1 MMPRRG
7 GRSTSWDRIS
17 VDQSPPLSER
27 LTSHRPGGD
36 RRGVQPYPE
45 RVTRRL
51 GLLQVCAAGVLW
63 GTGGLVVTVLHER
76 DGLGAMTASAWRMGL
91 AALVLVAFALLTG
104 HRRAVRRAL
113 RDHPA
118 PVMLI
123 GCGTALYQGLYFVSV
138 LMAGVTVATV
148 VSLGLAPVL
157 AAAWEHARARTRP
170 SRHDLAILAAALVG
184 LVLISTASAEGTSG
198 PQDRPALGLL
208 LAMAAGAT
216 YAATTVAGHTLARQ
230 VPPVALTTCATTA
243 GALVLS
249 PFLVVAALTGEPV
262 AGDSAASWA
271 LLAYLGVA
279 TMALAYGLLYAGL
292 RTTTGSAATIATL
305 LEPISAAA
313 LAVALLG
320 ERIGPAGLVG
330 AALILAAVAG
340 LRASAR
346 SLTVSPP
353 RRPSVR
359 TRCDGTTAAP
369 RPSDARPRAAP
380 AARGC
385 GRPPRPRGGST
396 SRTWPARRR

>member
-170 SRHDLAILAAALVG
+170 SRHDLAVLAAALVG

-340 LRASAR
+340 LRA
-346 SLTVSPP
+346 
-353 RRPSVR
+353 
-359 TRCDGTTAAP
+359 
-369 RPSDARPRAAP
+369 
-380 AARGC
+380 
-385 GRPPRPRGGST
+385 RPPVP
-396 SRTWPARRR
+396 